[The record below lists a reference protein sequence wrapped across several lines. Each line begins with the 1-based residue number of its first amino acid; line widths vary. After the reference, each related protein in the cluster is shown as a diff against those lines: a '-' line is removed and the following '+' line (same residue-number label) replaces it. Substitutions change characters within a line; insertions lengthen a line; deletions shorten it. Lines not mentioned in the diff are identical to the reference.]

1 MVLAD
6 LLVSTMVMM
15 YMTFIV
21 RTGKA
26 LLLLLAYTATLDVV
40 QINIGHAFLS
50 RKKWLCSRRFT
61 HQCLTGLAF
70 MLTIWFWWKI
80 KFCIDHLSRLLF
92 LAGLANRS
100 WNWASWMI
108 LPCGMRRGWKWSLV
122 LEDDSVVDN
131 CLWLMKG
138 NLWFTYLNQRG
149 KDAIRILSSAH
160 H

>member
-1 MVLAD
+1 MMVLAD

-80 KFCIDHLSRLLF
+80 KFCVDHLSRLLF

-122 LEDDSVVDN
+122 LED
-131 CLWLMKG
+131 G
-138 NLWFTYLNQRG
+138 NQFGVILTNYQFTAEFPYEPTPDQN
-149 KDAIRILSSAH
+149 
-160 H
+160 